1 MRVIFIGGGNMAEA
15 IFSRLNEDD
24 VIVIQRNL
32 QKLEKLKTQYPQ
44 INFLQKL
51 DFTSKP
57 DDLIILSIKPY
68 DTKEACQDIL
78 QYTKNS
84 TIVSIVSGISCRT
97 LSLWLEN
104 ERVCRTMPNT
114 PSQIGLGATAIYFTP
129 AIGDNQQSIL
139 DIFAKLGEVYQFEDE
154 DKINQMTAIS
164 GSSPAYVF
172 YFIEA
177 LIKSAVNQFGLSPEL
192 AKDITLQVV
201 RGSLGMIESNTSIN
215 IEQLRSNV
223 TSKKGTTEQA
233 IKVIEQYNFNNIIAE
248 AELAC
253 YNRAKELSELLGST
267 IVAGE
272 DSANVAVDDIIS
284 KS

>member
-15 IFSRLNEDD
+15 IFSRLSNDD

-32 QKLEKLKTQYPQ
+32 QKLEKLKIQYPQ
-44 INFLQKL
+44 INFLPKL
-51 DFTSKP
+51 DFTTKP

-68 DTKEACQDIL
+68 DTKDACQDIVK
-78 QYTKNS
+78 YTNDS
-84 TIVSIVSGISCRT
+84 TVISIVSGISCKT

-104 ERVCRTMPNT
+104 SKICRTMPNT

-129 AIGDNQQSIL
+129 AVGDKQEQIL
-139 DIFAKLGEVYQFEDE
+139 NIFKKLGKVYQFDDE

-177 LIKSAVNQFGLSPEL
+177 LIKSAAEQFGINPEL

-201 RGSLGMIESNTSIN
+201 KGSLGMIESNSSIS
-215 IEQLRSNV
+215 IEQLRGNV

-233 IKVIEQYNFNNIIAE
+233 IKVLEQYNFNNIIAE

-253 YNRAKELSELLGST
+253 YNRAKELS
-267 IVAGE
+267 
-272 DSANVAVDDIIS
+272 
-284 KS
+284 